1 MQFVGLTC
9 LVSLTAMTMF
19 QSYAL
24 DRQIEVVQRQRGTM
38 SSSFIDGGTAT
49 IWQYSADRVIRR
61 FQAQR
66 LAILS
71 SIVAIFILLIFGCR
85 AIDDL
90 AIRLTLPGVARNTLI
105 LSLLLAFSFVASLPS
120 RYYGGRVDYSGT
132 GAGPYLAGQARILA
146 FGIVSGVPL
155 IWGLSMIQAADEL
168 WWLYVWSSLVVA
180 MVLAPVFQGKVVIPG
195 ISVMTPAS
203 PAVTDQVTALMRQ
216 LGFRTAGVFE
226 WTPGAWAGNAGVQIL
241 GLGAT
246 RRVVIPA
253 SLLQSL
259 SVDEITAVVTHELGH
274 RLAAHGWLQSIG
286 RALKLFVILGMCGWL
301 TSHLWVLTGPGIIRD
316 APALSFL
323 AAFLLLD
330 VVLKLLTVIERAVT
344 RHFEFEAD
352 SFVNGLLG
360 PEALTHALLK
370 LSADSRHRLT
380 PDPLYSLIN
389 DRVPPCALRIARL
402 RATAPALMPIE
413 QIDEAIPVIDQL
425 AWIGRSGLLT
435 FREDAGPATVT
446 KKKRRKSSTAG
457 AKRGRVTVSIG

>member
-1 MQFVGLTC
+1 MQFLGLTC
-9 LVSLTAMTMF
+9 LASLTAMAMF

-24 DRQIEVVQRQRGTM
+24 DRQIEVVQRQRSIVLSG
-38 SSSFIDGGTAT
+38 FIGGETAAAR
-49 IWQYSADRVIRR
+49 QYSADRIIRR
-61 FQAQR
+61 SQAQR

-90 AIRLTLPGVARNTLI
+90 ATRMTPPGVARNTLI
-105 LSLLLAFSFVASLPS
+105 LSLLLALCFVASLPS
-120 RYYGGRVDYSGT
+120 RYYGGQDHAGT
-132 GAGPYLAGQARILA
+132 GIGPYLDRQARILA
-146 FGIVSGVPL
+146 FGIMSGVPL
-155 IWGLSMIQAADEL
+155 IWALLSMIQAAGEL
-168 WWLYVWSSLVVA
+168 WWLYVWCSLVIVLI
-180 MVLAPVFQGKVVIPG
+180 LAPTLRGKVIIPG
-195 ISVMTPAS
+195 ISVMIPAS
-203 PAVTDQVTALMRQ
+203 HAVTDQVTALMKQ

-226 WTPGAWAGNAGVQIL
+226 WTPGAWAGDVGVIIL
-241 GLGAT
+241 GVGPT

-253 SLLQSL
+253 SLLRSL
-259 SVDEITAVVTHELGH
+259 SVDEVTAVVAHELGH

-286 RALKLFVILGMCGWL
+286 RALKLFVMLGLCGWL
-301 TSHLWVLTGPGIIRD
+301 TSQSWVLPASGVTRD
-316 APALSFL
+316 APALSLL

-330 VVLKLLTVIERAVT
+330 VVLKLLTVIEHAVV
-344 RHFEFEAD
+344 RHFDFEAD

-389 DRVPPCALRIARL
+389 DPVPPAVLRIARL
-402 RATAPALMPIE
+402 QATAPALMPAE
-413 QIDEAIPVIDQL
+413 QIDEAVPVIEQL

-435 FREDAGPATVT
+435 FREDAGPATAM

-457 AKRGRVTVSIG
+457 TKRGRASVSVG